1 MRLEDLRQWAVD
13 FRPPKPLSLHTSAAE
28 EPQLT
33 NRPTLQG
40 KTIAVARDT
49 AFCFIYTANLDCL
62 RELGA
67 ELVFFSP
74 LTDSTLPAC
83 DAVWIPG
90 GYPELHASTLAGNTT
105 LRDSLVVHVEAGKAV
120 WAECG
125 GMMVLFD
132 AITTTDSAKHTLWGL
147 LSGEVTMHK
156 RLSALGPQQLK
167 LQSGTLRGHT
177 FHYSTSAS
185 LLVPATRTARP
196 DHDPMPDAGEAV
208 FQHGAVRAS
217 YFHAWFPSCPE
228 AVVELFTPAQ
238 EVLA

>member
-1 MRLEDLRQWAVD
+1 VQDL
-13 FRPPKPLSLHTSAAE
+13 K
-28 EPQLT
+28 
-33 NRPTLQG
+33 G

-62 RELGA
+62 QALGA

-74 LTDSTLPAC
+74 LADNALPTC

-90 GYPELHASTLAGNTT
+90 GYPELHASTLAANIG
-105 LRDSLVVHVEAGKAV
+105 LRDSLATHVQAGKPV

-132 AITTTDSAKHTLWGL
+132 TITTTDGAQHTLWGL
-147 LSGEVTMHK
+147 LPGEVTMHK

-185 LLVPATRTARP
+185 PLVPVARTARP

-208 FQHGAVRAS
+208 WQRGSLRAS

-228 AVVELFTPAQ
+228 AVVELFTPAY
-238 EVLA
+238 EGAA